1 MKPLASI
8 PTTLVSGGDLQGLA
22 RAFTTSRKRWASS
35 KTRHISACPPAKVI
49 CSISRSRKFSSMLPL
64 VSGSGGRGVDYKVG
78 EGRRGLAEFPP
89 PPHPR
94 LHVRHVSSIDERD
107 ACDAVHDCHPVRL
120 VEQLQPLTVP
130 AFPPGALNQLVER
143 WRGEPA

>member
-1 MKPLASI
+1 MSASTGRTPLASR
-8 PTTLVSGGDLQGLA
+8 LFAAGSGSTIRNDL
-22 RAFTTSRKRWASS
+22 TPRWEAGRRWRPC
-35 KTRHISACPPAKVI
+35 KQRWWELH
-49 CSISRSRKFSSMLPL
+49 L

-143 WRGEPA
+143 WRGEPALVRAAVRLK